1 MSEKSAAIGE
11 TMFTAII
18 QLCSVTHVPFVEN
31 LSFPRYKT
39 LGLQL
44 SLKKKNIKCRKI
56 SRSDFKIF
64 LFIYNLS
71 LIGGSLHYN
80 IVSGFCC
87 STM

>member
-31 LSFPRYKT
+31 LNFPRYRT

-44 SLKKKNIKCRKI
+44 SLKKKKKTKCRKI
-56 SRSDFKIF
+56 PRSYF
-64 LFIYNLS
+64 
-71 LIGGSLHYN
+71 
-80 IVSGFCC
+80 
-87 STM
+87 